1 MHSDNKITLSV
12 IVPLFNEQDSLEE
25 LFRRLKEVLTSQ
37 IPSHEIIFVDDGSQD
52 RSFEILEKLAA
63 QDEAVKVVQFQKNY
77 GKSAALSMG
86 FRLAKGEI
94 VATLDADLQDDPAE
108 IPKLLIKLNEGY
120 DLVSGWKRKRRD
132 PLSKTIPS
140 RIFNFVISLFSGLRI
155 HDINCGLKVYRRVV
169 TQNLHPYGELHRFLP
184 LLAYLDGFRVGEVVV
199 EHHPRKYGRSKFGPS
214 RFLSGFFDLI
224 TVMFLSRY
232 MRKPLHLF
240 GIVGLL
246 SFLAGFAIS
255 LYLTILR
262 LSGHWIG
269 NRPLLFLGILLLILG
284 VQFVSIGLIGE
295 MITESQKKR
304 EDYAVRAMIGF
315 EKN

>member
-1 MHSDNKITLSV
+1 MINQNLNLSV

-25 LFRRLKEVLTSQ
+25 LYRRLKEVLTSR

-63 QDEAVKVVQFQKNY
+63 QDKAVKVVRFQKNY
-77 GKSAALSMG
+77 GKSAALCMG

-94 VATLDADLQDDPAE
+94 VATLDADLQDDPSE
-108 IPKLLIKLNEGY
+108 IPKLLDKLDEGC
-120 DLVSGWKRKRRD
+120 DLISGWKRKRRD

-155 HDINCGLKVYRRVV
+155 HDINCGLKVYRRAV

-184 LLAYLDGFRVGEVVV
+184 LLAHLDGFRVGEVVV

-224 TVMFLSRY
+224 TVLFLSRY

-246 SFLAGFAIS
+246 SFLAGFVIS

-262 LSGHWIG
+262 LSGQWIS

-284 VQFVSIGLIGE
+284 VQFISIGLIGE

-304 EDYAVRAMIGF
+304 EDYAIRAMIGF
-315 EKN
+315 D

>member
-108 IPKLLIKLNEGY
+108 IPKLLTKLNEGY

-246 SFLAGFAIS
+246 SFLAGFTIS